1 MTRCYHC
8 GQEIPEEQLRCGVR
22 LSLLKT
28 RLFDIIKRAGRDG
41 ISGEDLYEFFLKTR
55 GAKLNVLKTHIYQIN
70 ERLESTDWRIEVT
83 RNGRETG
90 IYRLKKM
97 VRLDAVGAKVIQP
110 TGSGAA
116 RVIANPKS
124 GA

>member
-1 MTRCYHC
+1 MNRCYHC

-28 RLFDIIKRAGRDG
+28 RLFDIIQRAGRDG

-83 RNGRETG
+83 RNGRGTG
-90 IYRLKKM
+90 IYRLKKR
-97 VRLDAVGAKVIQP
+97 VVLPHAV
-110 TGSGAA
+110 AA
-116 RVIANPKS
+116 RVIHPTVRNLANLKTET
-124 GA
+124 